1 MDQKKTLCILTDY
14 MIVGGVEKVLIE
26 ALNVLHS
33 EYAVTIITLS
43 GGVAPEIREAIGDRA
58 QIRCLGPISRLDHM
72 MLLVPYLGG
81 HVLRKLVGTTYDI
94 VVSIKYL
101 MASFGALG
109 KKSVYWNHGDK
120 DIMYA
125 EPHKLSRK
133 RKINRFR
140 LMPGYKKYD
149 AVWVLSDYIAERLE
163 QAFHLDNLHVLAN
176 PIDSD
181 AIIRSSREPIDMSVF
196 AEDMVNLVCVGRLS
210 EEKAQMRLI
219 HAVEQACASKPCR
232 LVLVGDGPMRS
243 QLEQYVS
250 EHHLEND
257 IVFANQQINPYPYI
271 RHADLLVLPSEQ
283 ESFGLTLLEAMI
295 LKTPVLTT
303 ATTGGRILTENGA
316 YGILVDNTTEALCTG
331 IADYLSGKILPADT
345 EAAFRKAMTYDKEAF
360 GSRLLAL
367 LNEL

>member
-1 MDQKKTLCILTDY
+1 MNQKKTLCILTDY

-140 LMPGYKKYD
+140 LMPGYQKYD

-210 EEKAQMRLI
+210 EEKAQMR
-219 HAVEQACASKPCR
+219 
-232 LVLVGDGPMRS
+232 
-243 QLEQYVS
+243 
-250 EHHLEND
+250 
-257 IVFANQQINPYPYI
+257 
-271 RHADLLVLPSEQ
+271 RHEDAIMEKLK
-283 ESFGLTLLEAMI
+283 LT
-295 LKTPVLTT
+295 
-303 ATTGGRILTENGA
+303 R
-316 YGILVDNTTEALCTG
+316 
-331 IADYLSGKILPADT
+331 
-345 EAAFRKAMTYDKEAF
+345 
-360 GSRLLAL
+360 
-367 LNEL
+367 